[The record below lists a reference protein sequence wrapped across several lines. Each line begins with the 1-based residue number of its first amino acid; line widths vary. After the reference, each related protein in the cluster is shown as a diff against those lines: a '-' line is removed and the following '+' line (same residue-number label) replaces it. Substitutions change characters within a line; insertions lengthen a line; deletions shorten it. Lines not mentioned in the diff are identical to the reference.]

1 MFINHGVSNTVT
13 EQNFSKVFSELLNGE
28 TMQRTH
34 LEGKRRNYN
43 YSSLSASYPNICAV
57 RKVNFAGPGSLV
69 KLPTLCVEFGCN
81 DDERRY
87 ELYSTKTVSRKRQL
101 TIRKLFEDMQAF
113 LFGVPFKVGSCFE
126 EYCNQAYRGFEV
138 TKISKGRGFR
148 VNYELPNGELTA
160 TRYGFRPGPNSI
172 VKQAITE
179 PVVLYYPVTKS
190 MARGSWF

>member
-43 YSSLSASYPNICAV
+43 YSSLSTSYPNICAV

-87 ELYSTKTVSRKRQL
+87 ELYSTKTVSSNNRICYARL
-101 TIRKLFEDMQAF
+101 RSVPFVEIIFYF
-113 LFGVPFKVGSCFE
+113 VYFGVYVL
-126 EYCNQAYRGFEV
+126 V
-138 TKISKGRGFR
+138 
-148 VNYELPNGELTA
+148 VNKHA
-160 TRYGFRPGPNSI
+160 
-172 VKQAITE
+172 
-179 PVVLYYPVTKS
+179 
-190 MARGSWF
+190 